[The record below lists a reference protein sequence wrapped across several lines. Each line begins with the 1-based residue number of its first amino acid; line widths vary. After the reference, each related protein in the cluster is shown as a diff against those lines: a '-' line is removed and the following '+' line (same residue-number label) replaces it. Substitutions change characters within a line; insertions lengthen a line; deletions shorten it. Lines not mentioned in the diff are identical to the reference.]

1 MWQAE
6 AVKELTLSASPATAV
21 GEQTLTL
28 ANRRYSTVL
37 IVELKFFYRT
47 STHGTLLF
55 TEFTCRSIKNLPVK
69 NAVQVG
75 MRNELHV
82 IDTSDPNTEFEMYGT
97 KILPPNR
104 T

>member
-1 MWQAE
+1 MS
-6 AVKELTLSASPATAV
+6 LS
-21 GEQTLTL
+21 
-28 ANRRYSTVL
+28 
-37 IVELKFFYRT
+37 K
-47 STHGTLLF
+47 
-55 TEFTCRSIKNLPVK
+55 KLPVK

-104 T
+104 TQHAASPTKPPPNEAFIVVTVALAEQILCESCEKTMYDQLILFVVTHFT